1 MRENSDRGTEKKGR
15 SRVYSAVL
23 SLVFPGLGQMVRGRI
38 FAGLLFFANV
48 VLYFVPLFVTH
59 TVEYDV
65 QTPSL
70 LIAVGVWVCSALDAF
85 LYRSSFLVMAL
96 LVSLL
101 CFGGGFFGAF
111 LCPPP
116 PRHLKRLET
125 FTQSESQ

>member
-1 MRENSDRGTEKKGR
+1 MRENRDSGTEKKGR

-59 TVEYDV
+59 NVEYDV

-111 LCPPP
+111 FVLP
-116 PRHLKRLET
+116 HLDI
-125 FTQSESQ
+125 

>member
-1 MRENSDRGTEKKGR
+1 MHARGRAMRENSDRGTEKKGR

-111 LCPPP
+111 FVLP
-116 PRHLKRLET
+116 HLDI
-125 FTQSESQ
+125 

>member
-1 MRENSDRGTEKKGR
+1 MRENRDRGTEKKGR

-59 TVEYDV
+59 NVEYDL

-70 LIAVGVWVCSALDAF
+70 LIAVGVWICSALDAF

-111 LCPPP
+111 FVLP
-116 PRHLKRLET
+116 HLDI
-125 FTQSESQ
+125 